1 MIEMGLIC
9 PVWQFRDREQ
19 GRIAEFDLSVLA
31 GDTRHPYRLQCE
43 QFKLVGW
50 LYERLS
56 GHDGAALLFEH
67 EVTGVAQD
75 GDGVTV
81 TCRTPDGETEHRGA
95 WLIAADG
102 GAAPS
107 ASCSISGSRATPI
120 PSISWSPARGSTSS
134 RRCRTSARSTTP
146 PIRWSG
152 SCCWRF
158 PTCGGSWFPVE
169 PAVEADDAVSDR
181 YLQGCLN
188 NLLPRDEP
196 YEIEVR
202 AIYRVS
208 QRVADT
214 YRKGRVFLAGD
225 AAHINNPLGGMGL
238 NGGLHDAIDLTGRL
252 ASVTHGRAAEAELD
266 GYEARRKP
274 EAVNAINAITER
286 NKKLMEERDPEVRAR
301 NLDDW
306 RALARRSGAVLPLP
320 ARHLDDLIA
329 AALGHDRMS
338 GETAMD
344 DWPDAVFGVLN
355 DAGVRQVCYVPD
367 NGHRRLIERCH
378 ADNAMLTTRLTG
390 EEEGVAA
397 LTGAWLGGDKGVLL
411 MQSSGVGKCINMM
424 GIVQECRVPLLML
437 VTMRGQWG
445 EFNPWQVPMGRAA
458 APALE
463 AAGVIVHEV
472 DDAARV
478 AETVHA
484 AARLAF
490 DAYRPVA
497 VLIGQRVVGFKDWTK

>member
-1 MIEMGLIC
+1 MAKRPDTILIAGGGPVGATAAWLLARAGLPVAVLEKEPGVVIDYRASTIHPPTLDLLEECGAADAMIEMGLIC

-19 GRIAEFDLSVLA
+19 GKIAEFDLSALA

-50 LYERLS
+50 LYDRLS
-56 GHDGAALLFEH
+56 EIDGASLLFGH
-67 EVTGVAQD
+67 EVTGAVQD
-75 GDGVTV
+75 ADGVTV

-102 GAAPS
+102 G
-107 ASCSISGSRATPI
+107 
-120 PSISWSPARGSTSS
+120 
-134 RRCRTSARSTTP
+134 RSTVRKLLGIGFEGYTHP
-146 PIRWSG
+146 EQFLVSG
-152 SCCWRF
+152 TRF
-158 PTCGGSWFPVE
+158 DFKSALPDICSVNYTADPVE
-169 PAVEADDAVSDR
+169 WFLLLEIPDMWRIVVPVGPDVEADDAVSDR

-306 RALARRSGAVLPLP
+306 RALAADPERSYRYLLDTSMISSLRRSGM
-320 ARHLDDLIA
+320 IA
-329 AALGHDRMS
+329 
-338 GETAMD
+338 
-344 DWPDAVFGVLN
+344 
-355 DAGVRQVCYVPD
+355 
-367 NGHRRLIERCH
+367 
-378 ADNAMLTTRLTG
+378 
-390 EEEGVAA
+390 
-397 LTGAWLGGDKGVLL
+397 
-411 MQSSGVGKCINMM
+411 
-424 GIVQECRVPLLML
+424 
-437 VTMRGQWG
+437 
-445 EFNPWQVPMGRAA
+445 
-458 APALE
+458 
-463 AAGVIVHEV
+463 
-472 DDAARV
+472 
-478 AETVHA
+478 
-484 AARLAF
+484 
-490 DAYRPVA
+490 
-497 VLIGQRVVGFKDWTK
+497 

>member
-1 MIEMGLIC
+1 MAKRPDTILIAGGGPVGATAAWLLARAGLPVTVLEKEPGVVIDYRASTIHPPTLDLLEECGAAEAMIEMGLIC

-50 LYERLS
+50 LYDRLS
-56 GHDGAALLFEH
+56 EHDAASLLFEH

-81 TCRTPDGETEHRGA
+81 ACRTPDGETTHRGA

-102 GAAPS
+102 G
-107 ASCSISGSRATPI
+107 
-120 PSISWSPARGSTSS
+120 
-134 RRCRTSARSTTP
+134 RSTVRKLLGIGFEGYTHP
-146 PIRWSG
+146 EHFLVSG
-152 SCCWRF
+152 TRFDFKSALPDICSVNYTADPEEWFLLLEIPDMWRIVV
-158 PTCGGSWFPVE
+158 PVG
-169 PAVEADDAVSDR
+169 PDVEADDAVSDG

-252 ASVTHGRAAEAELD
+252 ASVTHGRTAEADLD

-301 NLDDW
+301 NLEGW
-306 RALARRSGAVLPLP
+306 RALAADPERSYRYLLDTSMISSLRRSGM
-320 ARHLDDLIA
+320 IA
-329 AALGHDRMS
+329 
-338 GETAMD
+338 
-344 DWPDAVFGVLN
+344 
-355 DAGVRQVCYVPD
+355 
-367 NGHRRLIERCH
+367 
-378 ADNAMLTTRLTG
+378 
-390 EEEGVAA
+390 
-397 LTGAWLGGDKGVLL
+397 
-411 MQSSGVGKCINMM
+411 
-424 GIVQECRVPLLML
+424 
-437 VTMRGQWG
+437 
-445 EFNPWQVPMGRAA
+445 
-458 APALE
+458 
-463 AAGVIVHEV
+463 
-472 DDAARV
+472 
-478 AETVHA
+478 
-484 AARLAF
+484 
-490 DAYRPVA
+490 
-497 VLIGQRVVGFKDWTK
+497 